1 MPSACG
7 SKRMSNIHHQ
17 SSIFTLQD
25 ASHIA
30 LTLYGLHAE
39 ACPLPGELDH
49 NFHLQTASGQ
59 EFVLKLAHAGQ
70 QRDVLEM
77 QNAALEHLAVH
88 NPTRLLPKICATSNG
103 ETIGTITGVNNT
115 THLVRLLT
123 FVPGRLLAAVKPHT
137 PELLYALGN
146 TLGGLDHAL
155 QDFHHSAAQ
164 RTLKWDLQR
173 TPWIRDYLQHIAQP
187 ARRAIV
193 EDLLEQ
199 FETYVIPVLP
209 TLRQSVIHNDAND
222 YNVLV
227 NPADK
232 GREPVVSVID
242 FGDMVHTYTVCELA
256 IAAAYA
262 MLGKNDPLSAAAHVV

>member
-1 MPSACG
+1 
-7 SKRMSNIHHQ
+7 MSNIHHQ

-59 EFVLKLAHAGQ
+59 EFVLKIAHAGQ
-70 QRDVLEM
+70 QRDVLAM
-77 QNAALEHLAVH
+77 QNAALEHLAAH
-88 NPTRLLPKICATSNG
+88 NPSLLLPKICATSNG
-103 ETIGTITGVNNT
+103 ETIGMITGVNTT

-146 TLGGLDHAL
+146 TLGSLDHTL

-164 RTLKWDLQR
+164 RTLKWDLQY
-173 TPWIRDYLQHIAQP
+173 TLWIRDYLQHIAQP

-193 EDLLEQ
+193 EDLLGQ

-232 GREPVVSVID
+232 GSE
-242 FGDMVHTYTVCELA
+242 
-256 IAAAYA
+256 
-262 MLGKNDPLSAAAHVV
+262 